1 MDEIVSL
8 FAEADK
14 ADDIRK
20 QKLEE
25 VLQATEMRKMSLE
38 TFKESLRINEGQTP
52 PAKRRRASSS
62 DTMSLLRERMEMEAK
77 QRMERIELRKTE
89 TDMEKEM
96 READL
101 TLSLPRVITFKF
113 LLQPHQKY
121 HITQYGELGFS

>member
-25 VLQATEMRKMSLE
+25 VLQATEMRKMFLE

-62 DTMSLLRERMEMEAK
+62 DTMSL
-77 QRMERIELRKTE
+77 
-89 TDMEKEM
+89 
-96 READL
+96 
-101 TLSLPRVITFKF
+101 
-113 LLQPHQKY
+113 
-121 HITQYGELGFS
+121 